1 MEEILGIKDLSF
13 TYDSGKKALD
23 HISMTVK
30 KGERIAVLGPNGS
43 GKSTFFL
50 NLNGVLMPDE
60 GEIYFRQEYITKK
73 KLNHLRKHVGM
84 VFQDADSQIIAG
96 TVMEEVSFGPMNLKL
111 PKDEVKNRVEEAL
124 AYMNLKEY
132 KNRPPHYLSG
142 GEKKRVGI
150 ADILAMNPEVII
162 FDEPAGA
169 LDPVNGRMLEE
180 VLFKLWAEK
189 KTMIISTHD
198 VDFAFRFADRAV
210 VFCEGRILADDTPLA
225 IFQNPDTVNKA
236 HLKKPVLLEVFEL
249 LRAKGYFADEKMF
262 PKNIKEMEGMIDKL
276 PDYR

>member
-50 NLNGVLMPDE
+50 NLNGVLIPDE

-249 LRAKGYFADEKMF
+249 LRAKGYFEDEKMF

>member
-50 NLNGVLMPDE
+50 NLNGVLMPDK
-60 GEIYFRQEYITKK
+60 GEIYFRKEYITKK

-236 HLKKPVLLEVFEL
+236 HLKKPVLLEIFEL
-249 LRAKGYFADEKMF
+249 LRAKGYFGDEKIF
-262 PKNIKEMEGMIDKL
+262 PKNIKEMEEMIDKM
-276 PDYR
+276 PVCR